1 MIQYFYKN
9 ETNVQKLKKGASMY
23 KTEPWTLDQKE
34 LEVKKTPY
42 IRNREADL
50 AVSTARVRRFLED
63 NKNKVFSNN
72 EIAENLG
79 ISLGTVSNITNRLES
94 IADIKIVKV
103 RQLRSALSQVFQHVD
118 GPLPAVTKERGRR
131 DAIVNVLDR
140 FRQNP
145 NAVFT
150 KDDLVKV
157 VDNTEN
163 KIRLSLQ
170 ILPLNGTIK
179 LVGSEFGKAQYQYK
193 TGDRKG
199 IEIYVNKDENY
210 CTISEY
216 KKNNQIK
223 KDSFKNIDPSKSRLY
238 YSSSGLLRV
247 YPKEYL
253 DSLNIKNKEN
263 INILERLFN
272 HS

>member
-1 MIQYFYKN
+1 
-9 ETNVQKLKKGASMY
+9 MY
-23 KTEPWTLDQKE
+23 KTEPWTLSETE
-34 LEVKKTPY
+34 LEVKKSPY
-42 IRNREADL
+42 IKNRQADL
-50 AVSTARVRRFLED
+50 AVSTARVRRFLEE
-63 NKNKVFSNN
+63 NKEKVFSNN
-72 EIAENLG
+72 EIAKNLG

-118 GPLPAVTKERGRR
+118 GHLPAVTKERGRR

-145 NAVFT
+145 NEVFT

-157 VDNTEN
+157 VGNTES
-163 KIRLSLQ
+163 KVRLALQ
-170 ILPLNGTIK
+170 ILLLNGTIK
-179 LVGSEFGKAQYQYK
+179 LVGSESSKAQYQYK

-199 IEIYVNKDENY
+199 IEIYINKGEDY
-210 CTISEY
+210 YTLTEY
-216 KKNNQIK
+216 KKENNIK
-223 KDSFKNIDPSKSRLY
+223 KDVFKNIDSSKGRLY
-238 YSSSGLLRV
+238 YSSNGLLRI

-253 DSLNIKNKEN
+253 DKIANQTQNTR
-263 INILERLFN
+263 NILEKLFN

>member
-1 MIQYFYKN
+1 
-9 ETNVQKLKKGASMY
+9 MY
-23 KTEPWTLDQKE
+23 KTEPWTLNETE
-34 LEVKKTPY
+34 LETRKAPY
-42 IRNREADL
+42 IKNREADL

-103 RQLRSALSQVFQHVD
+103 RQLRSALSQVFQHID
-118 GPLPAVTKERGRR
+118 GPLPAVTKERGKR

-157 VDNTEN
+157 LDNSEG

-170 ILPLNGTIK
+170 ILLINGTIK

-193 TGDRKG
+193 TGDKRG
-199 IEIYVNKDENY
+199 MEIYTSSNENY
-210 CTISEY
+210 CTVSKYLKE
-216 KKNNQIK
+216 NNIK
-223 KDSFKNIDPSKSRLY
+223 IDSKSIVKELSSSKGRLF
-238 YSSSGLLRV
+238 YSSNGLSLEYHKDDISRAV
-247 YPKEYL
+247 LKLGNKKEGRKGFL
-253 DSLNIKNKEN
+253 SSL
-263 INILERLFN
+263 F
-272 HS
+272 S

>member
-1 MIQYFYKN
+1 
-9 ETNVQKLKKGASMY
+9 MY
-23 KTEPWTLDQKE
+23 KTEPWTLNETE
-34 LEVKKTPY
+34 LKVKKNPY
-42 IRNREADL
+42 IKNRQADL

-63 NKNKVFSNN
+63 NREKVFSNN
-72 EIAENLG
+72 EIAESLG

-145 NAVFT
+145 NEVFT

-157 VDNTEN
+157 VGNTES
-163 KIRLSLQ
+163 KVRLALQ
-170 ILPLNGTIK
+170 ILLLNGTIK

-193 TGDRKG
+193 TGDKKG
-199 IEIYVNKDENY
+199 IEIYINKGEDY
-210 CTISEY
+210 YTLTEY
-216 KKNNQIK
+216 KKENNIK
-223 KDSFKNIDPSKSRLY
+223 KDVFKNIDSSKGRLY
-238 YSSSGLLRV
+238 YSSNGLLRI

-253 DSLNIKNKEN
+253 DKIANQTQNTR
-263 INILERLFN
+263 NILEKLFN